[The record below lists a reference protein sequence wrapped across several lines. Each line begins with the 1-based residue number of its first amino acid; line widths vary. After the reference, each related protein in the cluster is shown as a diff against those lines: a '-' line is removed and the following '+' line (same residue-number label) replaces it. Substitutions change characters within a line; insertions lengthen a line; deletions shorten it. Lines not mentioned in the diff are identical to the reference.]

1 MTSPLISS
9 TNALSDT
16 DAIQLLH
23 DLVATP
29 SPSGEEA
36 AAVGLLVEWM
46 ASHGYDN
53 AYIDEAGNA
62 VGIIGS
68 GTRDIVLLGHID
80 TFTGNPPVFI
90 RDNVLYGRGS
100 VDAKGSLC
108 TFAIAA
114 ARAQLAG
121 DVRLIVIGAVE
132 EEAPT
137 SKGAR
142 YAATQWQPQM
152 CLIGEPSGWDRM
164 TLGYKGRLL
173 INWRW
178 DGALAHSAAAV
189 ATGPEH
195 AFAYWQQVLSYAET
209 FNQDIT
215 SQFARL
221 DPTLQAINSGYEGAY
236 GWAEMTIGFRLP
248 PMLSPDAVARD
259 LSTLAADDVR
269 VRTYGHEQACVAEKD
284 TPLTR
289 ALRGAIRA
297 QGGRPR
303 FVYKTGTSD
312 MNIVAPQWGCPIVAY
327 GPGDSSLDHTP
338 DEHLPLDEYLCAI
351 NVLTEALSRL

>member
-1 MTSPLISS
+1 MTSPLIPT
-9 TNALSDT
+9 TNTITDT
-16 DAIQLLH
+16 IAIQLLH
-23 DLVATP
+23 DLVMTP
-29 SPSGEEA
+29 SPSGEESS
-36 AAVGLLVEWM
+36 AVSLLIRWM
-46 ASHGYDN
+46 ASHGYDES
-53 AYIDEAGNA
+53 YIDEAGNA

-68 GTRDIVLLGHID
+68 GTRDLVLLGHID

-90 RDNVLYGRGS
+90 CDNTLYGRGS

-108 TFAIAA
+108 TFAVAA
-114 ARAQLAG
+114 ARAQLA
-121 DVRLIVIGAVE
+121 DDMRLIVIGAVE
-132 EEAPT
+132 EEAPS

-142 YAATQWQPQM
+142 YAVTQWQPQL

-178 DGALAHSAAAV
+178 EGALAHSATAI
-189 ATGPEH
+189 ATGPER
-195 AFAYWQQVLSYAET
+195 AFAYWQQVLSYAEAL
-209 FNQDIT
+209 NQDIT

-221 DPTLQAINSGYEGAY
+221 APTLQAINSGHEGVY

-248 PMLSPDAVARD
+248 PTLSPYVVARD
-259 LSTLAADDVR
+259 VSALASNDAQVR
-269 VRTYGHEQACVAEKD
+269 AYGHEQAYISEKD

-338 DEHLPLDEYLCAI
+338 DEHLPLDEYLRAI